1 MNGKEVARENQP
13 NSYQYQCS
21 STGFKGKVIETLNN
35 VFGFQDFINSVQED
49 AIKSVASASQD
60 VFISMP
66 TGAGK
71 SLCYQLPALAG
82 QRNGVTVVISPL
94 IASMTVQVKQLQ
106 SRGICAETLNC
117 TVSKEE
123 IARVSEDLC
132 SAYPCTKLLYVTPEQ
147 VFTDEF
153 HSILD
158 QLCKN
163 RMFAYVA
170 VDEAHCVSQWSH
182 DFHPH
187 YLKLGELR
195 KKYSR
200 VPWVALTITV
210 SVTVMNDVLYYLNL
224 KPPVAVFKASSFR
237 SNIYY
242 DVVFKE
248 CMDNP
253 FDDLKSFALSALGK
267 EWEFTK
273 RGSGIV
279 YCQTKES
286 CEMVADKLTKLG
298 LNSRPCH
305 AGLKDEDQSQ
315 AQHDWMLGKISVI
328 VTTIGFR
335 KGTDIPSVRF
345 VAHWSVAH
353 SVDGYYQES
362 GQAGGDGQPARCR
375 IYYSREDRNLIMD
388 ILKKDEQ
395 AAKTQEEKIKA
406 HSAYKSFKIMR
417 KYCEEAHCRHSFL
430 MKEFGD
436 ELYKCKKY
444 CDVCYKPRSV
454 DRRLDHFEATR
465 VSKKKNSNHSV
476 ETSNELYEVERLE
489 QKKEIYNCKNT
500 SGDTNREDH
509 IDRAVNSL
517 SNTIKAEL
525 GKVKDEKLIKP
536 PKNSRVLEPLS
547 SFILDVNVNTRE
559 EYLSKLEEEIK
570 ANYNT
575 CTPLLSGFRLEE
587 QDILDCATDKEFSIF
602 KTKKNIDMYKKE
614 FAQVFKALRESSK
627 NLELHPLLV
636 CFDESHSASK
646 RARND
651 TLVSGKDISKE
662 RSYSLCDT
670 VTKSS
675 LLKQEK
681 LFSSSKDLASST
693 NLSNIAVIQRSS
705 NFGYQLKNLIPS
717 CASYSSIFTG
727 TQNMVLKRNEVQDYE
742 ILKTLNSTEEE
753 KKESSFSFERP
764 PFAYERTGG
773 PVEMDIEKI
782 GANNYE
788 YETCSSSFNP
798 LMNNFI
804 EIDNRSGTNNKSIS
818 RCVEKEEKSVSSNS
832 GNSTFPQKRE
842 THDNNNI
849 EIAKKAKIMQSASTN
864 PVHLKSAAD
873 LVRKFLNPKYKE
885 NKLSKEMFK
894 KICRTLSHRLVDQ
907 NQVTE
912 KHAKEA
918 VDELFQ
924 KKRALNSIDDV

>member
-1 MNGKEVARENQP
+1 MNGKEVSRENQP
-13 NSYQYQCS
+13 ISYQCC
-21 STGFKGKVIETLNN
+21 STGFKGKLTETLNN
-35 VFGFQDFINSVQED
+35 VFGFHDFINSVQEN

-66 TGAGK
+66 TAAGK
-71 SLCYQLPALAG
+71 SLCYKLPALIG
-82 QRNGVTVVISPL
+82 QRNGVTVVISPF

-106 SRGICAETLNC
+106 TRGICAETLNC
-117 TVSKEE
+117 TMSKEE
-123 IARVSEDLC
+123 ITRVNKDLC

-147 VFTDEF
+147 VFRKEF
-153 HSILD
+153 HSVLD

-182 DFHPH
+182 DFHPD

-242 DVVFKE
+242 DVVFKD
-248 CMDNP
+248 CMDDP
-253 FDDLKSFALSALGK
+253 LDDLKSFALSALGK
-267 EWEFTK
+267 EWEITK

-286 CEMVADKLTKLG
+286 CEIVADKLNKCG
-298 LNSRPCH
+298 LNCRPYH
-305 AGLKDEDQSQ
+305 AGLKEGEQSQ
-315 AQHDWMLGKISVI
+315 AQHDWLLGKISVL
-328 VTTIGFR
+328 VTTIGFGI
-335 KGTDIPSVRF
+335 GTDLPSVRF

-353 SVDGYYQES
+353 SVEGYYQES
-362 GQAGGDGQPARCR
+362 GQAGGDGLLSRCR
-375 IYYSREDRNLIMD
+375 IYYSREDRNLIID
-388 ILKKDEQ
+388 NLKREEH
-395 AAKTQEEKIKA
+395 AAKSQEEKIIA
-406 HSAYKSFKIMR
+406 HSAYKNFKLMR
-417 KYCEEAHCRHSFL
+417 KYCEETHCRHSFL
-430 MKEFGD
+430 MKELGD
-436 ELYKCKKY
+436 ELYKCQKY

-454 DRRLDHFEATR
+454 DRRLNHFEATR
-465 VSKKKNSNHSV
+465 ISKKKNYNNSV
-476 ETSNELYEVERLE
+476 ETSSVSNELYEVERLG
-489 QKKEIYNCKNT
+489 QKKEIVDCKNT

-509 IDRAVNSL
+509 INRAVNSL
-517 SNTIKAEL
+517 SNTNKVEL
-525 GKVKDEKLIKP
+525 GKVKDEKVIQP

-547 SFILDVNVNTRE
+547 SGILDINTRE

-570 ANYNT
+570 TNYNT

-587 QDILDCATDKEFSIF
+587 QDILDCAVDKEFSVF

-614 FAQVFKALRESSK
+614 FTQVLKALRESSK

-651 TLVSGKDISKE
+651 TLASGKDISKE
-662 RSYSLCDT
+662 RSYTLCDT
-670 VTKSS
+670 VAKFN
-675 LLKQEK
+675 LLKEK
-681 LFSSSKDLASST
+681 KLSSSEDLASST
-693 NLSNIAVIQRSS
+693 NLSNISVSKRSS
-705 NFGYQLKNLIPS
+705 NFGYQMKNLIPS
-717 CASYSSIFTG
+717 CSSYSNIFPG
-727 TQNMVLKRNEVQDYE
+727 TQNTMLKCNEVQDYE
-742 ILKTLNSTEEE
+742 ILKALNSTEEG

-773 PVEMDIEKI
+773 PVEIDIEEI

-788 YETCSSSFNP
+788 CETCSSSFNP

-804 EIDNRSGTNNKSIS
+804 KIDNRSGTNNKIFNKF
-818 RCVEKEEKSVSSNS
+818 VEKEEKSVSSNS
-832 GNSTFPQKRE
+832 GNSFSQKLE
-842 THDNNNI
+842 SYDDNDI
-849 EIAKKAKIMQSASTN
+849 EIKRAKIMHSASTN

-907 NQVTE
+907 NRVTE

-924 KKRALNSIDDV
+924 KKRAFNSVCDI